1 MPTTHILTCYAEDC
15 PKGRYKGS
23 VLAWERPHTT
33 PGIHAFLGLATL
45 PRFQTRAN
53 PLRVLPREMVDR
65 IARFAHRDTYL
76 ASWSAGETPTRRP
89 TAVDIGDLLN
99 ASELISGG
107 ELSSGVL
114 TSRPIR
120 SGVKYV
126 EVTVNAAW
134 YGTRLAFADAGSVRS
149 RLLRTVNEQPNS
161 IPSEFCD
168 EFLGIQLDTHQSHQ
182 ADNPQDH
189 PQLCFIKMNGTHL
202 RIKSLGDD
210 SWTWCEDPVVFGV
223 LVDMVRGCVTFRV
236 NGIDGPCVRFPNA
249 DWRLG
254 VHLCLSHIPIEPE
267 HDPMQIVVSCAT
279 PPVPPSLLE
288 AAANPL
294 TGAEHVAAGSME
306 YDADV
311 YDSGGEYDF
320 ESDDEGESDD
330 HGSSF
335 FHRANVYT

>member
-33 PGIHAFLGLATL
+33 PGVYAFLGLATL
-45 PRFQTRAN
+45 PRFRTQAN
-53 PLRVLPREMVDR
+53 LLRLLPSVIVQR

-89 TAVDIGDLLN
+89 TVVDVADLLN

-107 ELSSGVL
+107 EL
-114 TSRPIR
+114 
-120 SGVKYV
+120 
-126 EVTVNAAW
+126 
-134 YGTRLAFADAGSVRS
+134 
-149 RLLRTVNEQPNS
+149 
-161 IPSEFCD
+161 
-168 EFLGIQLDTHQSHQ
+168 
-182 ADNPQDH
+182 
-189 PQLCFIKMNGTHL
+189 GTHL

-210 SWTWCEDPVVFGV
+210 SWTWCDEPVVFGV
-223 LVDMVRGCVTFRV
+223 LIDMVRGCVTFRL
-236 NGIDGPCVRFPNA
+236 NGIDGPCVRFPNV

-254 VHLCLSHIPIEPE
+254 VHFCLSHIPIEPE

-279 PPVPPSLLE
+279 PPVPPSLFE

-294 TGAEHVAAGSME
+294 TGAEHVAADSME

-320 ESDDEGESDD
+320 ESDDEGESNDEDESDD
-330 HGSSF
+330 HHIF
-335 FHRANVYT
+335 FHSANVYT

>member
-1 MPTTHILTCYAEDC
+1 MSQI
-15 PKGRYKGS
+15 
-23 VLAWERPHTT
+23 VLDGTYLHTT
-33 PGIHAFLGLATL
+33 PGIYAFLGLATL
-45 PRFQTRAN
+45 PRFRTQAN
-53 PLRVLPREMVDR
+53 LLRLLPREIING

-76 ASWSAGETPTRRP
+76 ASWSAGETPTRRS
-89 TAVDIGDLLN
+89 TTVDIGELMQ

-107 ELSSGVL
+107 ELGSGVL

-134 YGTRLAFADAGSVRS
+134 YGTRLALVDAGGVRS
-149 RLLRTVNEQPNS
+149 RLLRTVNGKENKF
-161 IPSEFCD
+161 PSEFAD
-168 EFLGIQLDTHQSHQ
+168 EFLGFQVDTHQSRPP

-210 SWTWCEDPVVFGV
+210 SWTWCDEPVVFGV
-223 LVDMVRGCVTFRV
+223 LVDMVRGCVTFRL

-249 DWRLG
+249 NWRLG
-254 VHLCLSHIPIEPE
+254 VHLSVSHFPIEPE

-294 TGAEHVAAGSME
+294 DVFAHVAAGSFR
-306 YDADV
+306 DV
-311 YDSGGEYDF
+311 SNFGYE
-320 ESDDEGESDD
+320 
-330 HGSSF
+330 
-335 FHRANVYT
+335 